1 MTDAMPSNA
10 GDRYHFVYVARR
22 MLDMLPPDSNL
33 SLIQME
39 NLSPADQ
46 RLANH
51 PDELL
56 GADLTEYFG
65 GDSFS
70 TASFVEMTQ
79 VKYSATH
86 PNETWTLNRLSRN
99 KQSSK
104 GAQLPGTSV
113 LRKLAN
119 LFEIAYGVLEES
131 SREKVRVKLITNQ
144 TLHATLAYELE
155 SIKHQLVQNATLNDL
170 KSGELLKEL
179 ADNGRAT
186 LVALQSVTN
195 LSWKRLSAF
204 LRCWDL
210 SAFNQSMAMT
220 QETDFAQLLDQY
232 VDMGI
237 YFGNL
242 INFVQEHAVPH
253 RKTDIRKSQVY
264 GLLRINETSFFPA
277 PAQLDDPEK
286 LLTTKAVH
294 DVMATLTNTPHQ
306 VVLVHGLSGTGKSS
320 TLRLIQQQKETAV
333 VIYDCF
339 GGGQGVGLD
348 TGRFPFKTF
357 FVQLINELARRFHT
371 NLYTTTK
378 IDEDEIAQRFNTVI
392 ARVAEST
399 KQAGQRLVIAVDA
412 IDDAVEAA
420 REQPNRQDKSFVPA
434 LWKIRWPENCTLVI
448 TSRTENKMFLDI
460 KCDYEEV
467 ELSGFSQKESLT
479 FLKRGWQDVDLD
491 LLRYAHERTNGNP
504 RVLAKLTE
512 LVERESPNDLRHFID
527 QHAEHTA
534 FEYYHNQVPA
544 VLGNNQLDWLLL
556 ATLRE
561 ASQFITITDLSVITG
576 RSPQDVRTVI
586 ERLYFGLRIVDNGEI
601 HWPDKDFVSYVRQF
615 SGNQTSKAQSLLAN
629 YCLNNSSNSE
639 YAKRHLSRHLFRA
652 GQYSELITWWMT
664 DDQLARKI
672 ATTEPHMEDTAEDI
686 QYTLLAAIE
695 LKDFK
700 TALQTLVL
708 AAEIAQGLDVFS
720 TVIGGY
726 PRIVTEQAY
735 LGRLLG
741 YIRRH
746 DDENEL
752 LTTLFTLARTL
763 VEYDN
768 QPDLAKQ
775 LFDEGYDAAERI
787 KRKYDRDVIELQQD
801 IVIDIAIY
809 HAHAHSLETG
819 LEKLSQWKP
828 KDQVAPGYTDL
839 TYAWC
844 QQHDSQTAVEIIHQH
859 SLNEK
864 QTIYAMLGVLAA
876 GSITENTAHLLVSKV
891 LESIRKGTIE
901 NLGQPGGYSHHT
913 PTHLSKVLD
922 TLIKHN
928 LNQAAAELIS
938 YWSVRPPNSHHSV
951 DADFAQK
958 AAYQHFLGITTINPE
973 TFELEQDSDEKKP
986 LSEHKQKER
995 NEENSKARA
1004 KLQLLFPPRLLRLK
1018 ALAKIPAE
1026 EILESVDEFLTIW
1039 QNKTKPYWYNFFKN
1053 DLQGTFSQLLEA
1065 VVTLPGFHL
1074 DVIHR
1079 IFEVTAHLVGSKDY
1093 YGMTDFAD
1101 ILSQYEVYHG
1111 EAEKLIYQRL
1121 EAICVPDYSAS
1132 EAVEALLNLYL
1143 VASRI
1148 DSSLALQIFI
1158 RARIEAGSWD
1168 SRIDGS
1174 AHALIA
1180 TLQHAQ
1186 PDAVLSVDQINELV
1200 AIFQVIKKVTEGF
1213 DVSLHLDWFVEVL
1226 TKIHPEYTLAAL
1238 HEFDKSDFIDL
1249 QDSIE
1254 GLALALLDL
1263 KLPAHTVY
1271 PLTHIVNTASQGVRI
1286 FEQAIPRLD
1295 SSAKDTALEKYADYI
1310 KKETARDSREY
1321 YAQQMT
1327 VWAEQ
1332 NSLSLH
1338 PSVIEIAELA
1348 KQLSQFKAENETRRE
1363 DLSDYYK
1370 SGKDL
1375 LIQFEKA
1382 FTISPQKA
1390 LDTLLQADINDL
1402 VKIRFEEL
1410 CTIIGKLT
1418 TSLPS
1423 RKARDILNL
1432 IERLN
1437 ERAYDPMAFSLLTIV
1452 AKHAPP
1458 SRTAHT
1464 EYIESLRQM
1473 LTPAN
1478 LDNLSRYHYRDHL
1491 NKLLDCSVLNS
1502 EDVFNVFLRTI
1513 SNFLPRL
1520 YANEL
1525 YRLVGALSRLLSSEE
1540 SFTVYSTL
1548 QTRAAAKL
1556 PSSYTFSVGPYA
1568 TKNDLYSAYI
1578 QFLADCLGHPDQ
1590 TKCWLVLFSLVDVC
1604 INYPIETI
1612 PLLINELDD
1621 KLHPRWMTKRVW
1633 LLILLHHLSL
1643 RIPLQLVPYIETF
1656 ISITLDTNF
1665 PHAKMRYHAQ
1675 QTALQIEEAH
1685 SGTIDKHTL
1694 AHIRAINQPIS
1705 FMEKS
1710 SSVETKRDDT
1720 TEVKEWS
1727 FGWDTERY
1735 WFRKLEDAF
1744 DGNRQ
1749 SVASM
1754 THNWIVEKL
1763 AFSAKDLTRES
1774 DWVYSKYDYDATN
1787 NRQGSL
1793 PRVETLK
1800 TYAELHA
1807 WYLVAGELVDT
1818 QPAYTNSWS
1827 DQSEWEHDLRY
1838 FVRGLDPLL
1847 PIRHAR
1853 PLPTTPANYGLFKV
1867 PFNEWV
1873 KKSDKEEFECELW
1886 ADKQNKW
1893 IVVSGSF
1900 SSDASDRDSS
1910 VIIDSYLTRS
1920 ETGSALARLLNSQDD
1935 FVALPYT
1942 HSPYDAILSDVI
1954 NDLAAW
1960 NEDSPFSNEIVEDPF
1975 LLQGWVVDWHQE
1987 LPMQC
1992 LNPKQ
1997 EGYGLYLEI
2006 FSPLFSTNQ
2015 RINLNPETL
2024 EWYHEDQGAI
2034 GYSEFWSNR
2043 EGRGK
2048 HENFISG
2055 RRLIVDIEFLLDYL
2069 KNSGLEL
2076 LITVKLRRSR
2086 PYNSGYKDGE
2096 TYDHG
2101 TVRAFILSADGQ
2113 IKLDMDQTLIEKGQS
2128 LIAEFS
2134 EDNPTTLQKWM
2145 AYHLAEL
2152 MGMADSAGSDEITQA
2167 ASERCANL
2175 IMKLWQIE
2183 TDKKATEL
2191 QQRLWNVRRLPSD
2204 NFDYELL
2211 KNALNELP
2219 EAEDLTPEDWSKIYT
2234 YVESAESWLIHLLT
2248 IANGAAK
2255 DVEDSAVEKYL
2266 ERENSHE
2273 LIAKLVQIFP
2283 HLESADLKDKTDIY
2297 DKVVEAMRHL
2307 YQLRSRLLWK
2317 STTDEEE

>member
-33 SLIQME
+33 TLIQME

-46 RLANH
+46 QLANH

-56 GADLTEYFG
+56 GADLTVYFG
-65 GDSFS
+65 GDSFD

-119 LFEIAYGVLEES
+119 LFDIAYGVLEES
-131 SREKVRVKLITNQ
+131 CREKVCVKLITNQ
-144 TLHATLAYELE
+144 SLHATLAYELKG
-155 SIKHQLVQNATLNDL
+155 IKHQLVQNATLNDL

-179 ADNGRAT
+179 TDNGRAT

-220 QETDFAQLLDQY
+220 QETDFAQLLDRY

-237 YFGNL
+237 HFGNL
-242 INFVQEHAVPH
+242 INFVQEHAIPH

-286 LLTTKAVH
+286 LLITKDMH

-320 TLRLIQQQKETAV
+320 TLRLIQQEKETAV

-392 ARVAEST
+392 AKVAEST

-448 TSRTENKMFLDI
+448 TSRTENKAFLDI

-467 ELSGFSQKESLT
+467 ELSGFSEKESLT

-512 LVERESPNDLRHFID
+512 LVERKSPNDLRHFID

-534 FEYYHNQVPA
+534 FDYYHNQVPA

-561 ASQFITITDLSVITG
+561 ASQFITINDLSVITG

-601 HWPDKDFVSYVRQF
+601 HWPDKDFVSYARQF
-615 SGNQTSKAQSLLAN
+615 SENQTSQAQSLLAN
-629 YCLNNSSNSE
+629 YCLNNFSNNE

-664 DDQLARKI
+664 DDQLARKV

-686 QYTLLAAIE
+686 QYTLLAAIK

-735 LGRLLG
+735 LGRLLE

-752 LTTLFTLARTL
+752 LTILFTLARTL

-768 QPDLAKQ
+768 QPNLAKQ
-775 LFDEGYDAAERI
+775 LFDEGYAAAERI
-787 KRKYDRDVIELQQD
+787 KRKVDRDVIELQQD
-801 IVIDIAIY
+801 IVINIAVY
-809 HAHAHSLETG
+809 HAYAYSLKTG
-819 LEKLSQWKP
+819 LEKLSQWEP
-828 KDQVAPGYTDL
+828 KDRVAPGFTDL

-844 QQHDSQTAVEIIHQH
+844 QQHDPQTAVEIIHQH
-859 SLNEK
+859 SLTEK
-864 QTIYAMLGVLAA
+864 QTIYAILGVLAA
-876 GSITENTAHLLVSKV
+876 GSVTENTARQLGSKV
-891 LESIRKGTIE
+891 LESVRKGTIE
-901 NLGQPGGYSHHT
+901 NLGQPGRYSHHA
-913 PTHLSKVLD
+913 PAHLSKVLD

-928 LNQAAAELIS
+928 LNQIAAELIS
-938 YWSVRPPNSHHSV
+938 YWSVRPPKSHHSV

-958 AAYQHFLGITTINPE
+958 AAYQHFLGIITINPD

-986 LSEHKQKER
+986 LSEYQQKER
-995 NEENSKARA
+995 NEKNSKART
-1004 KLQLLFPPRLLRLK
+1004 KLQLLFPPRLICLK
-1018 ALAKIPAE
+1018 ALAKAPAA
-1026 EILESVDEFLTIW
+1026 EILKSVDEFLIIW
-1039 QNKTKPYWYNFFKN
+1039 QHKTKPYWYNFFN
-1053 DLQGTFSQLLEA
+1053 SDLQDSFEQLLEA

-1101 ILSQYEVYHG
+1101 ILSQHEVYHG

-1132 EAVEALLNLYL
+1132 EAVEALLKLYL

-1148 DSSLALQIFI
+1148 DTSLALQIFI

-1174 AHALIA
+1174 AYALIA

-1186 PDAVLSVDQINELV
+1186 PDRNISVDQINKLV
-1200 AIFQVIKKVTEGF
+1200 TIFQVIKKVTEGF
-1213 DVSLHLDWFVEVL
+1213 DVSLHLDWFVQVL
-1226 TKIHPEYTLAAL
+1226 TKIHPEYTFSAL
-1238 HEFDKSDFIDL
+1238 YEFDKSDFIDL

-1254 GLALALLDL
+1254 GVALGLLDS
-1263 KLPAHTVY
+1263 KLPAQTVY
-1271 PLTHIVNTASQGVRI
+1271 PLAHIVNYADQGVRI
-1286 FEQAIPRLD
+1286 FEQAIPQLD
-1295 SSAKDTALEKYADYI
+1295 GSAKDAALEQYADYI
-1310 KKETARDSREY
+1310 KKATARDRRAH

-1327 VWAEQ
+1327 AWAEQ

-1363 DLSDYYK
+1363 DLSDYYQ

-1390 LDTLLQADINDL
+1390 LDTLLQADTNDL
-1402 VKIRFEEL
+1402 TKIRFEDL
-1410 CTIIGKLT
+1410 CIIIGKLT

-1423 RKARDILNL
+1423 RKVRDILNL

-1458 SRTAHT
+1458 SRTAHA

-1491 NKLLDCSVLNS
+1491 DRLLDCSVLNS
-1502 EDVFNVFLRTI
+1502 EDVFNAFLRTI

-1525 YRLVGALSRLLSSEE
+1525 YRLVGALSRLLSAEE
-1540 SFTVYSTL
+1540 SFTIYNTL

-1556 PSSYTFSVGPYA
+1556 PSSYTFSVEPYA
-1568 TKNDLYSAYI
+1568 TKNNSYSAYI
-1578 QFLADCLGHPDQ
+1578 QFLANSLGHPDQ
-1590 TKCWLVLFSLVDVC
+1590 TKCWLVLFSLVDIC
-1604 INYPIETI
+1604 INSPIETI
-1612 PLLINELDD
+1612 PLLINELGDN
-1621 KLHPRWMTKRVW
+1621 LHPRWMAKRIW
-1633 LLILLHHLSL
+1633 LLILFHHLSL
-1643 RIPLQLVPYIETF
+1643 RIPKHLVPYVEPF
-1656 ISITLDTNF
+1656 VSIALDANF

-1675 QTALQIEEAH
+1675 QTLLHIETANPG
-1685 SGTIDKHTL
+1685 SIDKETL
-1694 AHIRAINQPIS
+1694 TNIEAVNQTRLL
-1705 FMEKS
+1705 
-1710 SSVETKRDDT
+1710 VETDYSSRATGTNVREEKG
-1720 TEVKEWS
+1720 WY
-1727 FGWDTERY
+1727 FGWDTTGY
-1735 WFRKLEDAF
+1735 WFDRIESTFGGERPSATSLAHKWIIEKLGFSAEDAAHTA
-1744 DGNRQ
+1744 D
-1749 SVASM
+1749 
-1754 THNWIVEKL
+1754 WIH
-1763 AFSAKDLTRES
+1763 
-1774 DWVYSKYDYDATN
+1774 SKYDYKDTSN
-1787 NRQGSL
+1787 DHGSL
-1793 PRVETLK
+1793 PRVESFK
-1800 TYAELHA
+1800 MYAELNA
-1807 WYLVAGELVDT
+1807 RYLVAGELADT
-1818 QPAYTNSWS
+1818 QPAFVDRGSH
-1827 DQSEWEHDLRY
+1827 QSRWEDYLRY
-1838 FVRGLDPLL
+1838 DVRGLDPLL
-1847 PIRHAR
+1847 PIRFAR
-1853 PLPTTPANYGLFKV
+1853 PMPTTSANYGVFDK
-1867 PFNEWV
+1867 PFEEWV
-1873 KKSDKEEFECELW
+1873 RKDDVSEFEQEIW
-1886 ADKQNKW
+1886 VDEQKKR

-1900 SSDASDRDSS
+1900 SGDARDRDYS
-1910 VIIDSYLTRS
+1910 VIIDSFLVNP
-1920 ETGSALARLLNSQDD
+1920 ETGTALARLLNSQDD

-1954 NDLAAW
+1954 DDLATW
-1960 NEDSPFSNEIVEDPF
+1960 NEDSPFSNEIIEDPF

-1987 LPMQC
+1987 LPMQS

-1997 EGYGLYLEI
+1997 EGYGLYLKI
-2006 FSPLFSTNQ
+2006 FSSRFCTNQ

-2024 EWYHEDQGAI
+2024 EWYHEDLGEI

-2043 EGRGK
+2043 EGRGN
-2048 HENFISG
+2048 HEKYISG
-2055 RRLIVDIEFLLDYL
+2055 RRLLIDKKFLLDYL

-2101 TVRAFILSADGQ
+2101 TVRAFILDTDGQ

-2145 AYHLAEL
+2145 AHHLAEL
-2152 MGMADSAGSDEITQA
+2152 VRMIDSAENDKIAQA
-2167 ASERCANL
+2167 ASERCADL

-2191 QQRLWNVRRLPSD
+2191 QQRLWNVRRLSPDS
-2204 NFDYELL
+2204 FDHKLM
-2211 KNALNELP
+2211 KNALQNLP
-2219 EAEDLTPEDWSKIYT
+2219 EGEELAPEDWSEIYT
-2234 YVESAESWLIHLLT
+2234 QVGSAESWLIHLLA
-2248 IANGAAK
+2248 ISNGATD
-2255 DVEDSAVEKYL
+2255 DVEDSVIEQYL
-2266 ERENSHE
+2266 ERENAHE
-2273 LIAKLVQIFP
+2273 LMTKMAQVFP
-2283 HLESADLKDKTDIY
+2283 HLENVDLKDKTDVY
-2297 DKVVEAMRHL
+2297 DKVVQAMRHL
-2307 YQLRSRLLWK
+2307 YQLRSRLLWNNNR
-2317 STTDEEE
+2317 